1 MTTKKR
7 RFRILPLFKKPEVET
22 IEVEAGPPVAYDPN
36 VKIEFT
42 STQLMCRPPIPRYL
56 ADCPGYWEA
65 RAAFQAKLPKV
76 APKRVEREEDDD
88 PFHWRDW

>member
-1 MTTKKR
+1 MKKPQR
-7 RFRILPLFKKPEVET
+7 RFLILPLRKAPETEA
-22 IEVEAGPPVAYDPN
+22 IEVEDGPPVAYDPS

-56 ADCPGYWEA
+56 ADAPGYFEA
-65 RAAFQAKLPKV
+65 RAAFQAKLPKA